1 LASLRLRLWLLVFLA
16 LIPVLILMFYSAAE
30 QRRRTVRDVQDQA
43 LRMAQ
48 IVSSNQE
55 RLIDGTRQLLSVL
68 AHVPDVRDR
77 GPDTCERFLSSLLK
91 DNPPY
96 SFFGLAN
103 RAGDVICGS
112 VPSDELVNIADRAY
126 FVGAMVA
133 RDFAI
138 GEFQIGRITGKAA
151 INFGYPIFESDGRVQ
166 AVVFAG
172 IDLSWLN
179 RLVAAAE
186 LPEGALLL
194 VFDRNGV
201 ILASYPPNPQAAVG
215 KPDRSNPLFQA
226 MLAQGQGTTELREFD
241 GIPRIFAF
249 TGLRGLP
256 TAGYVSI
263 GIPQA
268 VAYAPV
274 RRALT
279 RNLVCLGVVGVL
291 TLAAAW
297 IGVELFIVRHMQAL
311 VQAAKRL
318 STGDLSTR
326 TGLPHGPGE
335 LQQLAAAFDEMA
347 ASLEKHAMQ
356 QRLEEDLRRHNEAL
370 EEENRRVRE
379 VNQLKSEFVSL
390 VSHELRTPL
399 TAISGYLDL
408 LLEAQGAQ
416 STAKQQELLGI
427 VKRNA
432 ERLGKLI
439 DDLLDLSHIESG
451 KVELRVTAVDIV
463 ALITEVVSFLQPQIE
478 AKGQRL
484 SFDWPQTLPA
494 VAGDAERIRQILIN
508 LLSNAHKYTP
518 QGGQIWLTVRAED
531 GWVRIDVQDNGI
543 GLSPDEQAH
552 LFDRFFRAQQPATQ
566 GVEGT
571 GLGLPI
577 TRLLVEMHGGQI
589 TVTSAPGAGSTF
601 SFTLPVADVPQWKLR
616 VE

>member
-1 LASLRLRLWLLVFLA
+1 VFLA
-16 LIPVLILMFYSAAE
+16 LIPILILMFYTAAE
-30 QRRRTVRDVQDQA
+30 QRHRAVRDVQEQA

-48 IVSSNQE
+48 IVSSDQE
-55 RLIDGTRQLLSVL
+55 RLIDGMRHLLSVL

-77 GPDTCERFLSSLLK
+77 GREACQRFLSNLLN
-91 DNPPY
+91 DNPHY
-96 SFFGLAN
+96 TIFGLAN
-103 RAGDVICGS
+103 RAGDVICSG
-112 VPSDELVNIADRAY
+112 VPPDEPVNIADRAY
-126 FVGAMVA
+126 FLGAMVA

-138 GEFQIGRITGKAA
+138 GEFQIGRITSKAA
-151 INFGYPIFESDGRVQ
+151 INFGYPIFDLDGRVQ

-172 IDLSWLN
+172 MDLSWLN
-179 RLVAAAE
+179 RLVAAAD

-194 VFDRNGV
+194 VLDRMGT
-201 ILASYPPNPQAAVG
+201 ILARYPPTPQAVVE
-215 KPDRSNPLFQA
+215 KLERSNPLFLA
-226 MLAQGQGTTELREFD
+226 MLAQGQGTAELREFD

-268 VAYAPV
+268 VAYAPA

-279 RNLVCLGVVGVL
+279 RNLLGMGVVGVL
-291 TLAAAW
+291 ALAAAW
-297 IGVELFIVRHMQAL
+297 SGVELFIVRRMQAL

-335 LQQLAAAFDEMA
+335 LHQLAAAFDEMA
-347 ASLEKHAMQ
+347 ASLEKHEMQ

-408 LLEAQGAQ
+408 LLEGQGGQ
-416 STAKQQELLGI
+416 PTAKQRELLGI
-427 VKRNA
+427 VQRNA
-432 ERLGKLI
+432 ERLVKLI

-451 KVELRVTAVDIV
+451 KVELRTTAVDV
-463 ALITEVVSFLQPQIE
+463 VGLIAEVVKLLQPQLE
-478 AKGQRL
+478 AKGQWL
-484 SFDWPQTLPA
+484 FFDQAQILPT
-494 VAGDAERIRQILIN
+494 VLGDVERIRQILIN

-518 QGGQIWLTVRAED
+518 QGGHIWLTASAEE
-531 GWVRIDVQDNGI
+531 GWVRIDVRDDGI
-543 GLSPDEQAH
+543 GLGPDEQAH
-552 LFDRFFRAQQPATQ
+552 LFDRFFRARRPATQ
-566 GVEGT
+566 GVEGS

-577 TRLLVEMHGGQI
+577 TRLLVEMHGGRI
-589 TVTSAPGAGSTF
+589 TVTSVPGEGSTF
-601 SFTLPVADVPQWKLR
+601 SFTLPVAGMPQCQLR